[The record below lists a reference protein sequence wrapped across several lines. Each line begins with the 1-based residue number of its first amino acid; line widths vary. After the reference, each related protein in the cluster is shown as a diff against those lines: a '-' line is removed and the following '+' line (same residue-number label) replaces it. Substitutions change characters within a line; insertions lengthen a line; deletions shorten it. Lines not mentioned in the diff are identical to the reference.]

1 MQIRFFSLTLLS
13 DWAHRALLLFSLKWI
28 KEFVLMQDLLVH
40 LFIHDLMTFVS
51 IVFVPACPVLS
62 PFFLIWALM
71 TIKYWWE
78 CGLVII
84 SYPLECNLSSQVKL
98 LWLCCI
104 YSLQLHLTGKKH
116 QNLLLCICIQT
127 VLVCTNSK
135 WGIFWLVLSKMFWYL
150 WQYLIT
156 WSFLRK
162 IKYIFEYQAIRQ
174 TYHWNLAAGA
184 AFEASWQSCARELRA
199 GCIEVSVNTP
209 PPRQIR
215 SSL

>member
-1 MQIRFFSLTLLS
+1 MQMSFFSLTLFS
-13 DWAHRALLLFSLKWI
+13 DWAHSALLLFSLKWI

-51 IVFVPACPVLS
+51 IVSIWVHIFFNLSIKDNKVLMGV
-62 PFFLIWALM
+62 W
-71 TIKYWWE
+71 T
-78 CGLVII
+78 G
-84 SYPLECNLSSQVKL
+84 YPLECNLSSQVKL
-98 LWLCCI
+98 LWLCSI
-104 YSLQLHLTGKKH
+104 SSLQLHLTGKKH
-116 QNLLLCICIQT
+116 QNLLLCICVQT

-156 WSFLRK
+156 WSFVRK

-184 AFEASWQSCARELRA
+184 AFEASWQSCTRELRA

-209 PPRQIR
+209 PPRRIR
-215 SSL
+215 STL

>member
-1 MQIRFFSLTLLS
+1 MHPSNHRFPVCWCKKTLTTLYIIDANRLKTSPLMQISFFSLTLLS

-62 PFFLIWALM
+62 PYFFLIWALM

-84 SYPLECNLSSQVKL
+84 CYPLECNLSSQVKL

-104 YSLQLHLTGKKH
+104 YSLQLHLTWKKH

-162 IKYIFEYQAIRQ
+162 I
-174 TYHWNLAAGA
+174 
-184 AFEASWQSCARELRA
+184 
-199 GCIEVSVNTP
+199 
-209 PPRQIR
+209 
-215 SSL
+215 